1 MQNLIKLWTKLER
14 RVLHFRETFGPTG
27 CTSGRNV
34 GRRRGKM
41 RPQISSKIHP
51 KIMKNPPQGSPRA
64 PQISPGTLPRHLEAQ
79 KIHKFTKRAPKSRE
93 SRPKGPSG
101 RGPKSLKNPSW
112 REGEIFWGPR
122 DLKKIQ
128 KDRSWPVFNEFAD
141 SCARTFDFLTI
152 FRVFFHHFF
161 SVCSRIF
168 RAKLKMKKVQIP
180 L

>member
-27 CTSGRNV
+27 CTL
-34 GRRRGKM
+34 
-41 RPQISSKIHP
+41 
-51 KIMKNPPQGSPRA
+51 NPSQGTPGA

-112 REGEIFWGPR
+112 REGEIF
-122 DLKKIQ
+122 
-128 KDRSWPVFNEFAD
+128 
-141 SCARTFDFLTI
+141 
-152 FRVFFHHFF
+152 
-161 SVCSRIF
+161 
-168 RAKLKMKKVQIP
+168 
-180 L
+180 